1 MSQQGC
7 LRLVSPRPRW
17 RQLLNHQA
25 WSNHRPFG
33 PAQKQKLRKMS
44 DEKTEASKAKVHR
57 LLEDK
62 FIEPVNYP
70 TWLANIVM
78 VKKKSGK

>member
-1 MSQQGC
+1 
-7 LRLVSPRPRW
+7 
-17 RQLLNHQA
+17 
-25 WSNHRPFG
+25 
-33 PAQKQKLRKMS
+33 MS